1 MNTILISI
9 RKRHLK
15 NMMKGKKTWELRRTR
30 PRIDPPFRV
39 LCCVV
44 GTGGSVE
51 AAWICD
57 RVACLSGADAKHI
70 ARLACLT
77 PEEVREYKREG
88 TLFGWHVQE
97 GTLWDWKGLGIA
109 RHVTDYGIRRPPQSW
124 RYVEAED

>member
-70 ARLACLT
+70 ARLACVT
-77 PEEVREYKREG
+77 PEDVRQYRLHG
-88 TLFGWHVQE
+88 PLYGWHIQE

-109 RHVTDYGIRRPPQSW
+109 RHITDYGIRRPPQSW